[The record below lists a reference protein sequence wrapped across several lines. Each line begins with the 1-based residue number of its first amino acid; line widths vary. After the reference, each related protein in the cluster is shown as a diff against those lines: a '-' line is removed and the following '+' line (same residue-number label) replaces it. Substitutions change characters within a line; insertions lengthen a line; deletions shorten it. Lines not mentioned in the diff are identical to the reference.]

1 MTLAD
6 VALQADVEEAE
17 SKFYPGEGFGGDFLF
32 GGVDLDGIGE
42 DGEGGRL
49 VFARVF
55 AVDLEALAGSAIQSD
70 FHGVVKHEGAF
81 FQPLGDGGDH
91 VSAEHLENGEDAG
104 GASDTIDSENPKA
117 DVERVAGVGD
127 DGEGPEKGPGVG
139 VTDDTEGQVT
149 GGFGGTVSVS
159 APHIDGGWVFAG
171 AAPRPVGDANIAQ
184 GCGGKAA
191 AAGPI
196 HGGDDV
202 GVDTEAGIHGKPVV
216 LPNAEVYGA
225 FEVVFEGMG
234 ECFGSMDGFG
244 WEAEGADE
252 NISGA
257 GGDDRE
263 GGDIGAGG
271 GCWPQES
278 VDDLVDGAVTADCDH
293 HVVIRVG
300 DIAA

>member
-17 SKFYPGEGFGGDFLF
+17 SKFYPGKGFGGDFLF
-32 GGVDLDGIGE
+32 GGIDLDGVGE
-42 DGEGGRL
+42 DGKSGRL

-55 AVDLEALAGSAIQSD
+55 TVDLEALASGAIQGD
-70 FHGVVKHEGAF
+70 FHGVVEYEGAF

-91 VSAEHLENGEDAG
+91 VGTEHLEDGKDTG
-104 GASDTIDSENPKA
+104 GAGDAIDSEHPKT

-139 VTDDTEGQVT
+139 VADDTEGQVA
-149 GGFGGTVSVS
+149 GGFSGAVSVF
-159 APHIDGGWVFAG
+159 APHVDGGRVFAG

-191 AAGPI
+191 AAGPV

-202 GVDTEAGIHGKPVV
+202 GVDTEAGVDCEPVV

-225 FEVVFEGMG
+225 FEVVFEGVG
-234 ECFGSMDGFG
+234 ECFGGVDGFG
-244 WEAEGADE
+244 WKAEGADE
-252 NISGA
+252 DVGGA

-263 GGDIGAGG
+263 GGDIGARG

-278 VDDLVDGAVTADCDH
+278 VDNLVDGAVTADCDH